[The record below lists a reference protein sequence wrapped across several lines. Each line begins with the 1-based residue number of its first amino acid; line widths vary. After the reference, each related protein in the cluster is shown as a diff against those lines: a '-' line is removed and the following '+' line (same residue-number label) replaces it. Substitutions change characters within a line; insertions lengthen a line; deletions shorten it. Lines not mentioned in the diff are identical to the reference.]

1 MKYRAVILTLLS
13 LFLTLTTLNAREIYP
28 LNSGWRVFSAKEG
41 SADAAY
47 NISLPYCWTQSLSTA
62 KNLTTATYLRNLYV
76 PDSWRMQRIF
86 VKFYGVQSVADLFVN
101 GKYVGEH
108 RGGGTAFAFEISKYL
123 KYNDDNSLSL
133 IVNSAPQSDLLPTS
147 IEHDIQ
153 GGVYRDVE
161 LIVTPQIA
169 ISPIF
174 YGSDGLFVTA
184 QSVDSKA
191 VSGEVEVRFVS
202 DAVEER
208 RVELSIENES
218 GEVQFNRTINK
229 SKIDG
234 NTPLVIPFSIK
245 GAKLWSPAE
254 PNLYQVTVS
263 IYSMEKGDKQIE
275 EQTDR
280 VSVTT
285 GFRAVTLAEE
295 QGADGVVRING
306 EPIFMRGVTLY
317 HDHPVGGGVLSKRSY
332 SEDLEVV
339 KELGA
344 NAIRSAIH
352 PHDSYLYSLCDRE
365 GIVAWVD
372 TPFVRSPYFSDIAYF
387 PTQRFEENGLE
398 QLREVIYQ
406 NYNHPSVVMWGVF
419 SMLNSR
425 GDNFIRYL
433 SELNTTAKSIDKSRL
448 TVALSN
454 QNGDMNNIPD
464 LIVWRQDIGWDKG
477 RFNDIDVWR
486 DKLHSE
492 WSSFRSGVMYGEG
505 GVVDHQ
511 INRDDIALCRTE
523 ERVAWFPEG
532 RQSAMHEEYA
542 AALNDDPKFWGIW
555 MPALFDF
562 KSSRSPLGEK
572 ADGLVSFNRIDRK
585 DAFYLYRALW
595 NKEQPTLHIA
605 DRRARHS
612 GTNNQTLRVYASDSV
627 APVVYIGDTVKS
639 MKMIAPSQFVLEDIK
654 VDNSLNVVVR
664 HGDMVDSVELIYD
677 SPLRARER

>member
-1 MKYRAVILTLLS
+1 MTLLS
-13 LFLTLTTLNAREIYP
+13 LFFALTTLNAREVYS
-28 LNSGWRVFSAKEG
+28 LNSGWRVFSTNEG

-47 NISLPYCWTQSLSTA
+47 SVSLPYCWSQSLSTA
-62 KNLTTATYLRNLYV
+62 TSLTTANYLRNLYV
-76 PDSWRMQRIF
+76 PDSWRMQRVF
-86 VKFYGVQSVADLFVN
+86 VKFYGVQSVANLLVN
-101 GKYVGEH
+101 GRYVGEH
-108 RGGGTAFAFEISKYL
+108 RGGGTAFVFEITKFL
-123 KYNDDNSLSL
+123 KYDDDNSLSL
-133 IVNSAPQSDLLPTS
+133 MVSSAPQNDLLPTS
-147 IEHDIQ
+147 IEHEIH

-174 YGSDGLFVTA
+174 YGSDGLFVTTR
-184 QSVDSKA
+184 SVENRVA
-191 VSGEVEVRFVS
+191 SGEVEVRFVS
-202 DAVEER
+202 ENIEER
-208 RVELSIENES
+208 RVELSIVDDNGES
-218 GEVQFNRTINK
+218 QFSRTINK

-234 NTPLVIPFSIK
+234 KTPLVIPFNIK
-245 GAKLWSPAE
+245 GAKLWSPTE

-263 IYSMEKGDKQIE
+263 IYSVEKGDKQIE

-285 GFRAVTLAEE
+285 GFREVALAEE
-295 QGADGVVRING
+295 QGAEGAVRING

-317 HDHPVGGGVLSKRSY
+317 HDHPVGGGILSKRSY
-332 SEDLEVV
+332 NEDLEVV

-352 PHDSYLYSLCDRE
+352 PHDSYLYSLCDKE

-372 TPFVRSPYFSDIAYF
+372 TPFVRSSYFSDVAYF

-406 NYNHPSVVMWGVF
+406 NYNHPSVIMWGVF

-425 GDNFIRYL
+425 GDSVIRYL
-433 SELNTTAKSIDKSRL
+433 TELNTTAKSIDKSRP

-464 LIVWRQDIGWDKG
+464 LIVWRQNIGWERG
-477 RFNDIDVWR
+477 RFSDIDVWR
-486 DKLHSE
+486 DKLHSD
-492 WSSFRSGVMYGEG
+492 WDTFKSGVMYGEE
-505 GVVDHQ
+505 GVMDHQ

-523 ERVAWFPEG
+523 GRKAWLPEG

-542 AALNDDPKFWGIW
+542 AALDGDPKFWGIW
-555 MPALFDF
+555 MPTLFDF

-572 ADGLVSFNRIDRK
+572 AEGLVTFNRINRK

-612 GTNNQTLRVYASDSV
+612 GTNNQTLRVYASDSLPPV
-627 APVVYIGDTVKS
+627 AYIGDSIKS
-639 MKMIAPSQFVLEDIK
+639 MKQVAPSQFLLEDIK
-654 VDNSLNVVVR
+654 VDGSVNVVVR
-664 HGDMVDSVELIYD
+664 QGDLVDSVELIFD